1 METPNLLATVL
12 DIGRTQGE
20 AEAEAVKYLSQVFP
34 PLISQR
40 QRLNAKTLKS
50 LTLQINAGNTAARQ
64 GLANPLQQSWTGGNQ
79 HCASTQ
85 QPSAS

>member
-1 METPNLLATVL
+1 MKTTNLLATVL
-12 DIGRTQGE
+12 DIGRTQGD
-20 AEAEAVKYLSQVFP
+20 AEAVKYLSQVFQ

-40 QRLNAKTLKS
+40 QRINAKTLKS
-50 LTLQINAGNTAARQ
+50 LTLQIDAGNTAARQ
-64 GLANPLQQSWTGGNQ
+64 GLANPLQQSWTGGDQ